1 MTLLTVALSR
11 AAQPLIPVASVSF
24 GKTGLPSGTL
34 GLLAAQGSIGRTL
47 RTLLGRH
54 VPRWI
59 VLIALV
65 LCSAASAADWDIAQ
79 DIDPNKVVG
88 HKACAECHQ
97 SEIAAWEKSAHA
109 TQSWS
114 LLEKGEAQKIAER
127 LDVGD
132 ATSDQR
138 CTTCHGTQ
146 QKGDNLKA
154 VSCESCHGAA
164 GGESGW
170 LEVHNF
176 FGADLDPK
184 DRTSREKE
192 TEEDYHKRLA
202 DCDRLGMRRSD
213 NLYALA
219 KNCIEC
225 HTVPNETLVNEGQHP
240 TETKAFEVVEFSQGE
255 VRHNFQ
261 LNQAENAAAPTLWTD
276 ARFAT
281 DDRSAAGRRS
291 LMYVVGQLAACEVSL
306 RSRATATG
314 RGKFLTATN
323 KRILDIK
330 GNLEDIHEEAA
341 IKEVQEVLDA
351 LEPLKR
357 SLLRKVTDQ
366 DPTTYGNLAELV
378 AQAGQQVA
386 SSYSGNDWGD
396 VKVPKKTKGKA
407 YQP

>member
-1 MTLLTVALSR
+1 MNGRPR
-11 AAQPLIPVASVSF
+11 AARRGSVHRQYLFDVPSQNLQGNGFVDDREQVEIRQVGVAHGVGIARHQDHL
-24 GKTGLPSGTL
+24 GK
-34 GLLAAQGSIGRTL
+34 QGAGVL
-47 RTLLGRH
+47 D
-54 VPRWI
+54 VPGD
-59 VLIALV
+59 VDTAEAGHL
-65 LCSAASAADWDIAQ
+65 
-79 DIDPNKVVG
+79 DIDEDDLWLDLLDQTDGGEPVQG
-88 HKACAECHQ
+88 ARM
-97 SEIAAWEKSAHA
+97 AHA
-109 TQSWS
+109 QKI
-114 LLEKGEAQKIAER
+114 EKIAER
-127 LDVGD
+127 LDISD
-132 ATSDQR
+132 ATADPR

-146 QKGDNLKA
+146 QKAGNLKA

-176 FGADLDPK
+176 FGVGLDPK
-184 DRTSREKE
+184 DKASREKE
-192 TEEDYHKRLA
+192 LEADYHKRLA
-202 DCDRLGMRRSD
+202 DCDRLGMRRSE

-219 KNCIEC
+219 KNCFEC
-225 HTVPNETLVNEGQHP
+225 HTVPNETLVNAGQHP
-240 TETKAFEVVEFSQGE
+240 TETKAFEMVEFFQGE

-281 DDRSAAGRRS
+281 DDRTAAGRRS

-341 IKEVQEVLDA
+341 IKEVQDVLDA

-357 SLLRKVTDQ
+357 SSLRKVTDQ
-366 DPTTYGNLAELV
+366 DPTTFGDLAKLA

-386 SSYSGNDWGD
+386 SSYNGNDWGN

>member
-1 MTLLTVALSR
+1 MTLLTVAL
-11 AAQPLIPVASVSF
+11 
-24 GKTGLPSGTL
+24 K
-34 GLLAAQGSIGRTL
+34 RTIL
-47 RTLLGRH
+47 TSLGRQVLRWV
-54 VPRWI
+54 VPG
-59 VLIALV
+59 ALV
-65 LCSAASAADWDIAQ
+65 LFSTASAADWDIAQ
-79 DIDPNKVVG
+79 DIDPSKVVG

-97 SEIAAWEKSAHA
+97 SEVAAWEKSSHA
-109 TQSWS
+109 MKSWS
-114 LLEKGEAQKIAER
+114 LLEKGEAEKIAER
-127 LDVGD
+127 LD
-132 ATSDQR
+132 TSDVTADPR

-146 QKGDNLKA
+146 QKAGNLKA

-176 FGADLDPK
+176 FGVGLDPK
-184 DRTSREKE
+184 DKASREKE
-192 TEEDYHKRLA
+192 LEADYHKRLA

-219 KNCIEC
+219 KNCFEC
-225 HTVPNETLVNEGQHP
+225 HTVPSETLVNKGQHP
-240 TETKAFEVVEFSQGE
+240 TETKAFEMVEYSQGE

-281 DDRSAAGRRS
+281 DDRTAAGRRS

-306 RSRATATG
+306 RSRATATV

-330 GNLEDIHEEAA
+330 GNLMDIYEEAA
-341 IKEVQEVLDA
+341 IKEVQNVLNA

-357 SLLRKVTDQ
+357 SSLRKVTDQ
-366 DPTTYGNLAELV
+366 DPTTFGDLAKLV

-396 VKVPKKTKGKA
+396 VKVPKKTKGEA